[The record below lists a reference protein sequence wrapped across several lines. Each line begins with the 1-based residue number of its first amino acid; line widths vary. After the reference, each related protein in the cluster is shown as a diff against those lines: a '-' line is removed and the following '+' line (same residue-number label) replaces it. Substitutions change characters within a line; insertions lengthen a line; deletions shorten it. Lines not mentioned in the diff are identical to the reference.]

1 MLKRE
6 EPEHVAAFLDQ
17 MLAGQRGRVAEMIGD
32 DALVQR
38 LMEMGLLEGA
48 EIEVL
53 AFAPLGDPMEI
64 RLDDYRL
71 SLRRNEAARVRVTPL
86 P

>member
-1 MLKRE
+1 M
-6 EPEHVAAFLDQ
+6 PTLDQ
-17 MLAGQRGRVAEMIGD
+17 LKIGQRGRVEEVAGE

-53 AFAPLGDPMEI
+53 GVAPLGDPMEV
-64 RLDDYRL
+64 RLRDYRL
-71 SLRRNEAARVRVTPL
+71 SLRRNEASRIRVIL
-86 P
+86 FS